1 MYYKLSNAEL
11 FFAFS
16 ILLDQLNHSYE
27 QGEFV
32 AAMKEQYCSFQ
43 SITSTNVQ
51 KVSAAP
57 GLPVSIKQG
66 YQKGFQMESPGIS
79 AICKHFNLKC
89 ISL

>member
-43 SITSTNVQ
+43 SISSTDVQ
-51 KVSAAP
+51 VSAAP

-66 YQKGFQMESPGIS
+66 YQKGFQMESPEIS

>member
-11 FFAFS
+11 SFAFS

-51 KVSAAP
+51 KAHLCCSWFTCVDKA
-57 GLPVSIKQG
+57 GLPERLPNGKPRNFCHMQT
-66 YQKGFQMESPGIS
+66 FQFEMY
-79 AICKHFNLKC
+79 
-89 ISL
+89 